1 MSLHCALYFTPIP
14 LYGPALCANLFGS
27 RYENTPM
34 FEVTTPLW
42 QEVYFQD
49 AYRKRN
55 KILFKNAAIALFY
68 HHCICIQVIVLMYI
82 SNYTMHFIPTIS
94 IEITTLDRGR
104 KNTVKLR

>member
-55 KILFKNAAIALFY
+55 KILYKNAAAL
-68 HHCICIQVIVLMYI
+68 HCIL
-82 SNYTMHFIPTIS
+82 SNSTYVHI
-94 IEITTLDRGR
+94 
-104 KNTVKLR
+104 

>member
-49 AYRKRN
+49 AYTYIGNETKFYL
-55 KILFKNAAIALFY
+55 KMPPLHSFITIASAY
-68 HHCICIQVIVLMYI
+68 
-82 SNYTMHFIPTIS
+82 
-94 IEITTLDRGR
+94 
-104 KNTVKLR
+104 